1 MNIIQEL
8 EREQLE
14 ALSAKANIPEFTH
27 GDTVKVWVKIR
38 EGDKE
43 RLQAYEGVVI
53 ARTGGGVM
61 ESFTVRKISYGE
73 GVERVFPLYSP
84 NIDRIEVVR
93 RGKVRRA
100 KLYYLRDRR
109 GKSARIFES
118 TSART
123 RKIEAGER
131 VAAQAAR
138 DAREAEKVA
147 AAEAFAAEQAAKD
160 AEAAAAAAAA
170 EAAAA
175 EQEAPAA
182 EETKSE

>member
-1 MNIIQEL
+1 MNIIQQINA
-8 EREQLE
+8 EQVE
-14 ALSAKANIPEFTH
+14 ALAAKRTLPEFTH

-38 EGDKE
+38 EGEKE
-43 RLQAYEGVVI
+43 RLQAYEGIVI
-53 ARTGGGVM
+53 ARTGGGIT

-84 NIDRIEVVR
+84 NVASIEVLK

-118 TSART
+118 TNSRT
-123 RKIEAGER
+123 KKIEAVER
-131 VAAQAAR
+131 TAALEAKN
-138 DAREAEKVA
+138 AREQEKIA
-147 AAEAFAAEQAAKD
+147 AAEAFAAEAAAKD

-170 EAAAA
+170 AQAAADAAAA
-175 EQEAPAA
+175 EPKA
-182 EETKSE
+182 E

>member
-1 MNIIQEL
+1 MPNIIAEL
-8 EREQLE
+8 DKEQHD
-14 ALSAKANIPEFTH
+14 ALAARSAHPDFTH
-27 GDTVKVWVKIR
+27 GDTVKVWVKVR
-38 EGDKE
+38 EGEKE
-43 RLQAYEGVVI
+43 RLQAYEGIVI
-53 ARTGGGVM
+53 ARTGGGIT

-84 NIDRIEVVR
+84 NVASIEVLK

-118 TSART
+118 TNSRT
-123 RKIEAGER
+123 KKIEAVER
-131 VAAQAAR
+131 TAALEAKN
-138 DAREAEKVA
+138 AREAEKIA

-170 EAAAA
+170 EQAAAA
-175 EQEAPAA
+175 EAAAA
-182 EETKSE
+182 EPKAE